1 MNPLTPD
8 EVRGVA
14 FSKPPIGKRG
24 YNEDQVDAFLD
35 RVEESL
41 RELHARLARYE
52 GRSRPS

>member
-52 GRSRPS
+52 GR